1 MASDSQT
8 WVSPSASAGTLPVPE
23 ILRTRSL
30 KSAASSEITCSAK
43 AMPATFMAIHGRS
56 DHDE

>member
-8 WVSPSASAGTLPVPE
+8 WVSPSASAGTLPAAE
-23 ILRTRSL
+23 IACTRCL
-30 KSAASSEITCSAK
+30 KSGASSEITCSAK
-43 AMPATFMAIHGRS
+43 AMPATFMAIHGRN